1 METQKK
7 EANKFKMI
15 AVALT
20 LALTSTVAGLVYY
33 QHKASDLD
41 KGLAETRLKH
51 EKTLSEKLAAEK
63 DALTLKGQLGN
74 LEKLKKSI
82 EEQLAAKVKEV
93 SEKEKQLASYRNDS
107 KKLKEAKKEIEVLND
122 VRAEMQRD
130 VENLNHTIAS
140 INKELDKLKAENLA
154 LTNENK
160 MLNDNVNTLCQ
171 SIINNSMTETL
182 KKNGNLTVNARRTKS
197 IKLGFDLPEDLSTGL
212 TCKITAPEGKIVS
225 SMDTD
230 SDITVSIAEVLDSE
244 LTATLELMPG
254 KINNNTKHATI
265 TWKAKEKLKPGVYQ
279 LEVFSGSKNLGKTG
293 FRLK

>member
-1 METQKK
+1 METQKH
-7 EANKFKMI
+7 EANKFKII

-33 QHKASDLD
+33 QHKANDLD

-63 DALTLKGQLGN
+63 ESLTLKGQLSN

-93 SEKEKQLASYRNDS
+93 SDKEKQLAAYKNDS
-107 KKLKEAKKEIEVLND
+107 KKLKEAKKEIEILNG

-130 VENLNHTIAS
+130 VESLNHTIAS

-154 LTNENK
+154 LANENK

-182 KKNGNLTVNARRTKS
+182 KKNGNLTVSARRTKS

-212 TCKITAPEGKIVS
+212 TCKITGPDGKAVS
-225 SMDTD
+225 SLDTD
-230 SDITVSIAEVLDSE
+230 SDITVSIDDTYEDE
-244 LTATLELMPG
+244 LTASLEVIPG
-254 KINNNTKHATI
+254 KTNAKTKHASI

-279 LEVFSGSKNLGKTG
+279 LEVYSGSKNLGKTG